1 MENIIRSIFKATSAA
16 VSIFALTACGGG
28 GGSAN
33 SDGVAV
39 SKGVITAK
47 GSVFVNG
54 IRFST
59 TGATIRI
66 DDNPGSESDLKVG
79 MIVKVRGTSDDA
91 TKTGVA
97 TLVEARDALEGTID
111 DNGVDPANNTITVM
125 GQLIKIEDNVTRL
138 NDDDT
143 IKVFAGANFQP
154 GDLVEISGFP
164 DDNGGLRGLR
174 ATRVAKKSSG
184 EFEIKGFVSNLTANS
199 FGLSLFSGVTATL
212 TVNFATGTLP
222 AGVGDGSFVEVKSLV
237 APAAGSVTASFIKL
251 EDQLGVAGEKV
262 EVEGIV
268 TSGTVADFMINDQRV
283 VTNSATLFE
292 GGLGDDFAVGAKL
305 EAEGPLDAS
314 GAIVAKKISYRSNIR
329 IQADASAVSATALTV
344 LGKTV
349 AINQWTRIDNGPL
362 ANGDYLE
369 VRASLDRNGN
379 LIASRIVKK
388 SASNR
393 AFLQGPVT
401 AADSAAGT
409 LTILGSVIATNGQT
423 EFRVSSDLSELAVNA
438 ASFFA
443 LLSPNITVVKVR
455 WDNFTDIAL
464 PVKQAEIELGK

>member
-1 MENIIRSIFKATSAA
+1 MREIIRIFKAASATVA
-16 VSIFALTACGGG
+16 IVALAACGGG
-28 GGSAN
+28 GGGSAAN

-59 TGATIRI
+59 SGATVRI
-66 DDNPGSESDLKVG
+66 DDNPGAESDLKIG
-79 MIVKVRGTSDDA
+79 MVVKVRGTSDDA

-125 GQLIKIEDNVTRL
+125 GQLVKIEDNVTRL

-143 IKVFAGANFQP
+143 VKVFAGASFQP
-154 GDLVEISGFP
+154 GDRVEISGFP
-164 DDNGGLRGLR
+164 DDNGGLR

-184 EFEIKGFVSNLTANS
+184 EFEIKGFVNNLSGNS
-199 FGLSLFSGVTATL
+199 FNLSLRAGGTATL
-212 TVNFATGTLP
+212 TVNFAAGTLP
-222 AGVGDGSFVEVKSLV
+222 AGVVDGSYVEVKSPL
-237 APAAGSVTASFIKL
+237 APAAGSVTASLIKL
-251 EDQLGVAGEKV
+251 EDRLGAAGEKV

-268 TSGTVADFMINDQRV
+268 TSGTVADFLINDQRV
-283 VTNSATLFE
+283 LTNSATLFE
-292 GGLGDDFAVGAKL
+292 GGLREDFAVGAKL

-314 GAIVAKKISYRSNIR
+314 GAIVAKKISYRSNIK
-329 IQADASAVSATALTV
+329 IEADASAVSATALTV

-349 AINQWTRIDNGPL
+349 AINQLTRIDNGPL
-362 ANGDYLE
+362 ANGNHLE
-369 VRASLDRNGN
+369 IRASLDRNGN
-379 LIASRIVKK
+379 LVASRIVKK
-388 SASNR
+388 SASSQ
-393 AFLQGPVT
+393 AFLQGPVA

-409 LTILGSVIATNGQT
+409 LIIVGSAIATNSQT
-423 EFRVSSDLSELAVNA
+423 EFRVSTEAGELAVNSA
-438 ASFFA
+438 NFFA

-464 PVKQAEIELGK
+464 PVKQAEIELGN